1 MSGDE
6 VVVDIVDESTIA
18 NGLRVGIKLGLC
30 QTGCVRLEDGV
41 VGRDVVVE
49 IVIRRKALGR

>member
-1 MSGDE
+1 M
-6 VVVDIVDESTIA
+6 VDIVDESTIV